1 MPAGRCQLNKPDTRS
16 RERKPDRWIRDKDH
30 LSFIRSLPCCVCGRA
45 SCDAAHVRNGTDGA
59 MGRKPSD
66 KWTVPL
72 CITPWPSVYDRKK
85 AKLGCHA
92 TQHWE
97 GEETWWSKHG
107 DPLPLAE
114 HLWRV
119 SGDIEKGLRAVKR
132 FRQRLAL

>member
-1 MPAGRCQLNKPDTRS
+1 MGRCDLNKPNTRS
-16 RERKPDRWIRDKDH
+16 RQRKPDRWIRDKDH

-45 SCDAAHVRNGTDGA
+45 PCDAAHVRNGTDGA

-72 CITPWPSVYDRKK
+72 CRASAAFQSHHV
-85 AKLGCHA
+85 L
-92 TQHWE
+92 QHLE
-97 GEETWWSKHG
+97 GEETFWCRYG

-119 SGDIEKGLRAVKR
+119 SGDIEAGVRAVER
-132 FRQRLAL
+132 FRMKLAL